1 MDLSP
6 FEKEI
11 FELRD
16 RLFAAYQKVVE
27 ENKKLKQ
34 EIAYLRMQL
43 EEKEAR
49 LMEARCGNK

>member
-34 EIAYLRMQL
+34 EIAYLRAQL

>member
-34 EIAYLRMQL
+34 EIAYLRAQL

-49 LMEARCGNK
+49 LMEAKCGNK